1 MTVIIYGMARVVIK
15 MTYKNIDKE
24 KADMIEK
31 NRGKITVS
39 MYLPQVIMLVILFIS
54 GVYIPPFLNDII
66 QGAFLAFQTGF

>member
-1 MTVIIYGMARVVIK
+1 
-15 MTYKNIDKE
+15 
-24 KADMIEK
+24 MIEK